1 MAEYSQ
7 SPFNK
12 ERKDKFVLVIPTPKV
27 LREDVSKT
35 VRNNTF
41 VNPDS
46 MQFSIYGSVI
56 PTVSI
61 PEESVRFS
69 GQTLNVTSYN
79 RPVYDPIDVKFTID
93 NRFQNYWF
101 IYTWLNK
108 LNDEYKGIFDAQN
121 EYQPGFVNEDLY
133 MADFT
138 IFGLDEYNKKVVQ
151 FNFSKG
157 FPTKLEG
164 IDYSYRD
171 SEEIESSFTL
181 AYSQFTVNLLNV

>member
-1 MAEYSQ
+1 MADYSQ

-121 EYQPGFVNEDLY
+121 DYPHGFVNEDLY
-133 MADFT
+133 MANFT
-138 IFGLDEYNKKVVQ
+138 IYGLDEYNKKVVQ

>member
-1 MAEYSQ
+1 MAYSQ

-12 ERKDKFVLVIPTPKV
+12 ERKDKFVLVIPTPKI

-35 VRNNTF
+35 VRANDF

-46 MQFSIYGSVI
+46 VQFSIYGSVI
-56 PTVSI
+56 PQVDI
-61 PEESVRFS
+61 PEETVRFS

-79 RPVYDPIDVKFTID
+79 RPPYTPISVNFTID
-93 NRFQNYWF
+93 NRFNNYWF

-108 LNDEYKGIFDAQN
+108 IQDDYKGFFDPDK
-121 EYQPGFVNEDLY
+121 EYPAGTTNQDLY
-133 MADFT
+133 MANFS
-138 IFGLDEYNKKVVQ
+138 IYGLDEYNKKVVE

-157 FPTKLEG
+157 FPTNLGG

-171 SEEIESSFTL
+171 ADEIESSFTL
-181 AYSQFTVNLLNV
+181 AYSQFTVRLLQV

>member
-1 MAEYSQ
+1 MADYSQ

-35 VRNNTF
+35 IRNNTF

-79 RPVYDPIDVKFTID
+79 RPVYDPIEVKFTID

-121 EYQPGFVNEDLY
+121 EYPPGFVNEDLY
-133 MADFT
+133 MANFT
-138 IFGLDEYNKKVVQ
+138 IYGLDEYNKKVVQ

>member
-12 ERKDKFVLVIPTPKV
+12 ERKDKFVLVVPTPKV

>member
-35 VRNNTF
+35 VRNNTL

-79 RPVYDPIDVKFTID
+79 RPVYDPIEVKFTID

-121 EYQPGFVNEDLY
+121 DYQPGFVNEDLY
-133 MADFT
+133 MANFT
-138 IFGLDEYNKKVVQ
+138 IYGLDEYNKKVVQ

-181 AYSQFTVNLLNV
+181 AYSQFTVNLLTV

>member
-1 MAEYSQ
+1 MADYSQ

-12 ERKDKFVLVIPTPKV
+12 ERKDKFVLIIPTPKI
-27 LREDVSKT
+27 LRDDVSKT
-35 VRNNTF
+35 VRSNTF

-56 PTVSI
+56 PTVSV
-61 PEESVRFS
+61 PEENIRYS

-79 RPVYDPIDVKFTID
+79 RPVYDPIEVKFTID

-108 LNDEYKGIFDAQN
+108 LNDDHKGYFDPGTEYP
-121 EYQPGFVNEDLY
+121 PGFVNEDLY
-133 MADFT
+133 MANFT
-138 IFGLDEYNKKVVQ
+138 IYGLDEYNKKVVQ
-151 FNFSKG
+151 FNFTKG

-181 AYSQFTVNLLNV
+181 SYSQFTVDLINV